1 MGHRNKSFGRGEW
14 SLPEASSP
22 RVKKPQYEGRAS
34 PKLLTLLS
42 DEALDTGCKDK
53 YAHPWCVRSQI
64 MKCRAVAVAI
74 LLGTIFV
81 GSNAQ
86 ARGPYGSISVG
97 NWKGGAYTN
106 DQTGSF
112 SHCAAGA
119 PYASGVFFVVMI
131 DGNGGW
137 SLGFTHD
144 QWTLTRGQAFPLT
157 LTFDGQQ
164 PFNVHGV
171 PIADKLVRVPMPSN
185 SALIAQFR
193 KAKAMTAYTQGQ
205 LFQFNLDQTGQLL
218 PVLANCVAKTKQT
231 GVASAGDFSLPVA
244 KPVAAAAPS
253 DSAAAK
259 TDRLFDQT
267 GTGFLV
273 SMNGHLVTNAH
284 VVQRCVGDILGNLSG
299 EAPAKLRLVSSDET
313 NDLALL
319 QVSGSFKDVARIR
332 DRAIQSGDSV
342 VAIGYPFHGL
352 LTSDFTVTTG
362 IVSSLSGVL
371 NDTRFL
377 QISAA
382 VQPGNSGGPLLA
394 SSGDVVGVVAA
405 KLNTFKFARATGNIP
420 ENINFAIKTGALRD
434 FLDNSVVPYQISDAK
449 AELKTADIARN
460 ARAFTFLISCK
471 AKPQETAK
479 K

>member
-1 MGHRNKSFGRGEW
+1 MS
-14 SLPEASSP
+14 
-22 RVKKPQYEGRAS
+22 
-34 PKLLTLLS
+34 
-42 DEALDTGCKDK
+42 
-53 YAHPWCVRSQI
+53 
-64 MKCRAVAVAI
+64 MKCRAAVVAA
-74 LLGTIFV
+74 LLGMIFA
-81 GSNAQ
+81 GSNAE

-119 PYASGVFFVVMI
+119 SYASGVYFLVMM
-131 DGNGGW
+131 DQGGGW
-137 SLGFTHD
+137 SLGFMHE
-144 QWTLTRGQAFPLT
+144 QWRLKTGEAFPLT

-171 PIADKLVRVPMPSN
+171 PIADKLVRVPLPSN
-185 SALIAQFR
+185 SSLIAQFR
-193 KAKAMTAYTQGQ
+193 RAKGMTAYTRGQ
-205 LFQFNLDQTGQLL
+205 LFVFNLDQTGQLL
-218 PVLANCVAKTKQT
+218 PVLAHCVAKMKQS
-231 GVASAGDFSLPVA
+231 GLASAGDFSVLPAAA
-244 KPVAAAAPS
+244 KPAAAAATP
-253 DSAAAK
+253 DPGPAK
-259 TDRLFDQT
+259 SEKLLDQN
-267 GTGFLV
+267 GTGFVV
-273 SMNGHLVTNAH
+273 SSNGHIVTNAH
-284 VVQRCVGDILGNLSG
+284 VVQACVGDILGNASG

-319 QVSGSFKDVARIR
+319 QATGTFKDIAKIR
-332 DRAIQSGDSV
+332 DKAIQSGDSV

-362 IVSSLSGVL
+362 IVSSLSGIF

-405 KLNTFKFARATGNIP
+405 KLNAIRFARATGNIP

-434 FLDNSVVPYQISDAK
+434 FLDNSVVPYQISDARE
-449 AELKTADIARN
+449 ELKTADIARN
-460 ARAFTFLISCK
+460 ARAFTYLISCK
-471 AKPQETAK
+471 AKAKEKETAK
-479 K
+479 N

>member
-1 MGHRNKSFGRGEW
+1 
-14 SLPEASSP
+14 
-22 RVKKPQYEGRAS
+22 
-34 PKLLTLLS
+34 
-42 DEALDTGCKDK
+42 
-53 YAHPWCVRSQI
+53 
-64 MKCRAVAVAI
+64 MKCRAAAVAV
-74 LLGTIFV
+74 LLSTIFA
-81 GSNAQ
+81 GSNAD

-97 NWKGGAYTN
+97 NWQRGAYTN

-119 PYASGVFFVVMI
+119 RYASGVYFLVMI
-131 DGNGGW
+131 DHSGGW
-137 SLGFTHD
+137 SLGFMHE
-144 QWTLTRGQAFPLT
+144 QWKLTTGEAFPLT

-185 SALIAQFR
+185 SSLIAQFWR
-193 KAKAMTAYTQGQ
+193 AKAMTAYTQGQ

-218 PVLANCVAKTKQT
+218 PVLANCVAKVRQS
-231 GVASAGDFSLPVA
+231 GVTAAGDFSVLPAA
-244 KPVAAAAPS
+244 KPVAAAPS
-253 DSAAAK
+253 PDSAPAK
-259 TDRLFDQT
+259 SDKLFDQK

-273 SMNGHLVTNAH
+273 SSNGHLVTNAH
-284 VVQRCVGDILGNLSG
+284 VVQGCVGDILGNPSG

-319 QVSGSFKDVARIR
+319 QATGSFKDVAKIR
-332 DRAIQSGDSV
+332 DKAIQSGDSV

-362 IVSSLSGVL
+362 IVSSLSGIL

-382 VQPGNSGGPLLA
+382 IQPGNSGGPLLA

-405 KLNTFKFARATGNIP
+405 KLNAIKFVRATGNIP
-420 ENINFAIKTGALRD
+420 EKINFAIKTGALRD

-471 AKPQETAK
+471 AKAKETAK
-479 K
+479 N